1 MLAGGDLRN
10 EGFYRCREGKNWG
23 ATGLGIED
31 FLAVEGGVTRS
42 TQGWGKANRLTCFIS
57 NPLVIFDYTVRMLS
71 RYGPAYLRV
80 LRLGSYKIVKLL
92 VQNPLIC
99 TRRAVGF

>member
-1 MLAGGDLRN
+1 MAGRFAKR
-10 EGFYRCREGKNWG
+10 GFLSLQGRKNWG

-92 VQNPLIC
+92 VQNSLIC